1 MEDSTTLLA
10 RIAAALERLS
20 PTDVAHADPVAHAAY
35 RWDGAQLIPVP
46 DFRALPPSLITGV
59 DRQKNALAEALARHA
74 DGLPAH
80 DVLLWGARGTGK
92 SVLVKALTAQLQ
104 RGGKPIALIE
114 CAADAVRS
122 LPALFALI
130 TAVPR
135 RFIVFIDDIAFEGAN
150 GNGADEARIIRSMLD
165 GGVEARPANIRLV
178 VTSNRRNIL
187 ARSMDDQ
194 SNPINPRDAEEDTL
208 ALADRFGLKLGFQ
221 KVDQPSYLAM
231 VAGYAAHFGLPYD
244 EADALQFAHQR
255 GGQSGRT
262 AWHYIVECAGREGK
276 TLNY

>member
-1 MEDSTTLLA
+1 MEDSTALLA

-20 PTDVAHADPVAHAAY
+20 PPDARQADPVAHPAY
-35 RWDGAQLIPVP
+35 RWDGAQLIAVP
-46 DFRALPPSLITGV
+46 DFRALPPALITGV
-59 DRQKNALAEALARHA
+59 DRQKHALAEALARHA

-104 RGGKPIALIE
+104 RGGRPIALIE

-130 TAVPR
+130 AAVPR
-135 RFIVFIDDIAFEGAN
+135 RFIVFIDDIAFEGA
-150 GNGADEARIIRSMLD
+150 GEEARIIRSMLD

-231 VAGYAAHFGLPYD
+231 VAGYAAHFGLPFE